1 MKQVIILVLLLAVF
15 ELKAQKAQLFMEEF
29 SITDQVITGSID
41 QKYPITMYLKF
52 EEYSPENW
60 LSYSVSGWYY
70 YNNVKKKIPLV
81 GVYSGRLV
89 LYSFTDPVRADS
101 VKQMLS
107 SVPNPWEATDDLMNR
122 SGFTEKFDFDYTN
135 NVYTGIW
142 ENSQK
147 QLNVSFNVSR
157 IDLDKKQEFLVIP
170 IEKNGQKRIDL
181 SQIGPMSYG
190 YSIFASK
197 YDATGSKV
205 LLKYEISS
213 TANPNGMCGAGME
226 IGFVLLIFDHKGT
239 LSDYREEQIESCLG
253 NFWSESTE
261 VPGTNGKKLVYKV
274 TDSEDKVRTITIDGV
289 NFSMLI
295 K

>member
-1 MKQVIILVLLLAVF
+1 MKRLIVFVFLLLVF
-15 ELKAQKAQLFMEEF
+15 ELKAQKEPVFIEEF
-29 SITDQVITGSID
+29 SITDQVFTGSID
-41 QKYPITMYLKF
+41 NKYPVTMYLKF

-70 YNNVKKKIPLV
+70 YNTVKKKIPLV

-89 LYSFTDPVRADS
+89 LYSFADPVRADS

-122 SGFTEKFDFDYTN
+122 SGFTEKFDFDYSDYMYKGT
-135 NVYTGIW
+135 W
-142 ENSQK
+142 ENNQK
-147 QLNVSFNVSR
+147 QLNVSFNTSR
-157 IDLDKKQEFLVIP
+157 IDLDQKQEFLVIP

-181 SQIGPMSYG
+181 SRFGPMSYG

-197 YDATGSKV
+197 YDAAGSKV

-226 IGFVLLIFDHKGT
+226 IGFLLLHFDNKGT
-239 LSDYREEQIESCLG
+239 LAEYREEPVESCLG
-253 NFWSESTE
+253 NFWSESAE
-261 VPGTNGKKLVYKV
+261 VPGTNGRKLIYKV
-274 TDSEDKVRTITIDGV
+274 TDSEEKVRTVTIDGI
-289 NFSMLI
+289 NFTLVA

>member
-1 MKQVIILVLLLAVF
+1 MKQLIFLVLLLSAV
-15 ELKAQKAQLFMEEF
+15 ELKAQKEPLFIEDF

-41 QKYPITMYLKF
+41 NKYPITMYLKF

-89 LYSFTDPVRADS
+89 LYSFADPVRADS

-122 SGFTEKFDFDYTN
+122 SGFTEKFDFDYSD
-135 NVYTGIW
+135 YTYKGTW

-147 QLNVSFNVSR
+147 QLGVSFNTSR
-157 IDLDKKQEFLVIP
+157 IDLDQKQEFLVIP

-181 SQIGPMSYG
+181 SQFGPMSYG
-190 YSIFASK
+190 YSIVGSK
-197 YDATGSKV
+197 YDAGGSKV

-226 IGFVLLIFDHKGT
+226 IGFVLLLFDHKGA
-239 LSDYREEQIESCLG
+239 LLDYREEQVESCLG

-261 VPGTNGKKLVYKV
+261 VPGTNGRKMIYKV
-274 TDSEDKVRTITIDGV
+274 TDSEDKVRTVTIDGV
-289 NFSMLI
+289 NFSI
-295 K
+295 VIT

>member
-1 MKQVIILVLLLAVF
+1 MKQLVALLLLFSVF
-15 ELKAQKAQLFMEEF
+15 ELKAQKESLFIEEF
-29 SITDQVITGSID
+29 SITDQIITGSID
-41 QKYPITMYLKF
+41 NKYPITMYLKF

-60 LSYSVSGWYY
+60 LSYSLSGWYY
-70 YNNVKKKIPLV
+70 YNNVKKKISLV

-89 LYSFTDPVRADS
+89 LYSFADPVRADS

-122 SGFTEKFDFDYTN
+122 SGFTEKFDFDYSD
-135 NVYTGIW
+135 YTYKGTW

-147 QLNVSFNVSR
+147 QLNVSFNVSS
-157 IDLDKKQEFLVIP
+157 IDLDKKQEFLIIP
-170 IEKNGQKRIDL
+170 VEKNLQKRIDL
-181 SQIGPMSYG
+181 SQFGPMSYG

-197 YDATGSKV
+197 YDTNGSKV

-226 IGFVLLIFDHKGT
+226 IGFVLLHFDHKGA
-239 LSDYREEQIESCLG
+239 LLDYREEQVESCLG

-261 VPGTNGKKLVYKV
+261 VPGTNGKKLIYKV
-274 TDSEDKVRTITIDGV
+274 TDSEDKVRTVTIDGT
-289 NFSMLI
+289 NFSILI

>member
-1 MKQVIILVLLLAVF
+1 MRIAVITFLTLF
-15 ELKAQKAQLFMEEF
+15 PFFLKAQKELLFIEEF

-41 QKYPITMYLKF
+41 NKYPITMYLKF

-70 YNNVKKKIPLV
+70 YNTIKKKIPLV

-89 LYSFTDPVRADS
+89 LYSFADPARTDS

-107 SVPNPWEATDDLMNR
+107 STSNPWDATDDLMNR
-122 SGFTEKFDFDYTN
+122 SGFTEKFDFDYSDYRYKGT
-135 NVYTGIW
+135 W

-157 IDLDKKQEFLVIP
+157 IDLDQKQEFLVIP
-170 IEKNGQKRIDL
+170 IEKNGQKRVDL
-181 SQIGPMSYG
+181 SQFGPMSYG

-197 YDATGSKV
+197 VDATGSKV

-226 IGFVLLIFDHKGT
+226 IGFLLLHFDSKGT
-239 LSDYREEQIESCLG
+239 LTEYREEPVESCLG

-261 VPGTNGKKLVYKV
+261 VPGTNGRKMIYKV
-274 TDSEDKVRTITIDGV
+274 WDSEDKVRTVTIDGT
-289 NFSMLI
+289 NFSISI

>member
-1 MKQVIILVLLLAVF
+1 MRLAVITLLVLF
-15 ELKAQKAQLFMEEF
+15 PFFLKAQKELLFIEEF
-29 SITDQVITGSID
+29 SITDQVFTGSID
-41 QKYPITMYLKF
+41 NKYPITMYLKF

-81 GVYSGRLV
+81 GVSSGRLV

-122 SGFTEKFDFDYTN
+122 SGFTEKFDFDYSDYMYKGT
-135 NVYTGIW
+135 W

-147 QLNVSFNVSR
+147 QLNVSFNVSS
-157 IDLDKKQEFLVIP
+157 IDLDKKQEFLVVP
-170 IEKNGQKRIDL
+170 VEKNGQKRIDL
-181 SQIGPMSYG
+181 SQFGPMSYG
-190 YSIFASK
+190 YSIFVSK
-197 YDATGSKV
+197 VDATGSKV

-226 IGFVLLIFDHKGT
+226 IGFLLLHFDSKGT
-239 LSDYREEQIESCLG
+239 LMEYREEPVESCLG

-261 VPGTNGKKLVYKV
+261 VPGTNGKKMIFKV
-274 TDSEDKVRTITIDGV
+274 TDSEEKVRTITIDGI
-289 NFSMLI
+289 NFSISI